1 MNPTRAPSL
10 FVLTLLAAGCG
21 ASVTPA
27 PSPSEEDAGAVSAD
41 VPSTPVSTA
50 SCEEVRAAC
59 GPAPQQFVRGHARG
73 LTGLDGARARF
84 AMRYVL
90 REGEGLNV
98 AHGVV
103 VAGAEVRGGAFEA
116 CVCMPRG
123 GSGYPQMAAVVFAPG
138 TSGETGRE
146 VARAMFSQRY
156 ATLGDE
162 DVSFAL
168 NEVPSAPETEA
179 ALAALVD
186 RTHELRVRGLD
197 GMAEGGRAYAA
208 LVADERPVAAQVIGG
223 VVEGGALSL
232 DWIMPG
238 RQWPTERL
246 ALVIDRNGNR
256 RCDDGDLGATVRLD
270 GRRELDGVG
279 QWVQGAALAG
289 VCRALSLESGR
300 ER

>member
-1 MNPTRAPSL
+1 M
-10 FVLTLLAAGCG
+10 
-21 ASVTPA
+21 
-27 PSPSEEDAGAVSAD
+27 
-41 VPSTPVSTA
+41 
-50 SCEEVRAAC
+50 
-59 GPAPQQFVRGHARG
+59 RGHARG

-138 TSGETGRE
+138 TTGETGRE

-223 VVEGGALSL
+223 VVEGALSRSTGSCRVGSGPPSASR
-232 DWIMPG
+232 WSS
-238 RQWPTERL
+238 T
-246 ALVIDRNGNR
+246 ATATAAATTATSAR
-256 RCDDGDLGATVRLD
+256 RCAST
-270 GRRELDGVG
+270 GRGSSTAWG
-279 QWVQGAALAG
+279 SG
-289 VCRALSLESGR
+289 CRAPR
-300 ER
+300 

>member
-21 ASVTPA
+21 AAVTPA
-27 PSPSEEDAGAVSAD
+27 PAPSDGDAGAVSQD
-41 VPSTPVSTA
+41 VLSTPVSTA

-103 VAGAEVRGGAFEA
+103 VAGPRCGAAPSRPA
-116 CVCMPRG
+116 CVHAAGRLGLPPDGLRWSCAGDERRDGPRG
-123 GSGYPQMAAVVFAPG
+123 
-138 TSGETGRE
+138 R
-146 VARAMFSQRY
+146 RAMFSQRY

-197 GMAEGGRAYAA
+197 AMVEGGRAYAA

-223 VVEGGALSL
+223 LVEGGSLSL

-246 ALVIDRNGNR
+246 ALLIDRNGNR

-279 QWVQGAALAG
+279 PWVQGAALQD